1 MPVLKDNK
9 IKYLTFIC
17 VPDCQKATLDEL
29 TMLVTRFPNAI
40 PQEAMTH
47 VETEF
52 LEY

>member
-1 MPVLKDNK
+1 MPVLKDND

-29 TMLVTRFPNAI
+29 TILVTSFPNVI